1 MSDPTVEP
9 FEERELFLVEIIR
22 YGNPSLGVSIFGI
35 FDDLQKIIPAM
46 REYNFR
52 RGGKYPSIF
61 VTRLPQ
67 INPKDPDFSPE
78 RTRYDL

>member
-1 MSDPTVEP
+1 MIDPTVEP
-9 FEERELFLVEIIR
+9 FEERGLYLVEIIR

-35 FDDLQKIIPAM
+35 FDDFEKIVPAM

-52 RGGKYPSIF
+52 RGGKYPWFF
-61 VTRLPQ
+61 VTRLPP
-67 INPKDPDFSPE
+67 INPGDPDFSPE